1 MYNFDKEEMKALSKR
16 LNKFKGSQV
25 PGNDKLGFEFNDSLP
40 NSLNP
45 KRIGSPI
52 DLSG

>member
-25 PGNDKLGFEFNDSLP
+25 QGKDKLGFDFNDALP
-40 NSLNP
+40 NSLKP
-45 KRIGSPI
+45 KRLGSPI

>member
-16 LNKFKGSQV
+16 LNKFKGSQA
-25 PGNDKLGFEFNDSLP
+25 PDKLGFDFNDTLP
-40 NSLNP
+40 NSLKK

>member
-25 PGNDKLGFEFNDSLP
+25 PCNDKLGFEFNDSLP